1 MLNYKTNKFLLGVHM
16 EIIPIEKNKEYILD
30 IIDITATGEGVG
42 KVNGFTVFVDG
53 AIPEDNVKVAIMIV
67 KKNYAIGKIIDLIK
81 PSQHRVNS
89 PCDFFAGCG
98 GCQTQNIDYEYQLQL
113 KEKIVKDALE
123 RIGGLDLSKVKI
135 HPVIGMKEPF
145 HYRNKAQYKIHKK
158 GLGFYEKKS
167 HNVVPL
173 ANCIIQSEQSSRTI
187 QYLNQFIVENK
198 IPIYNEN
205 THKGILRGIVERVS
219 YYSDEIMLIIVI
231 NDKKFKWSK
240 ELIDFIKENLP
251 NVKSLY
257 LNINT
262 KKTNVVLSKENK
274 LIYGKEKIVDS
285 IGDLK
290 YEISPLSFFQV
301 NPIQTKILYDKVVEF
316 AEITGKE
323 TVFDLYCGIGTI
335 SLYLAQ
341 KAKMV
346 YGVEIV
352 PEAIA
357 DANKNK
363 ELNKIENAEFIVG
376 KSEEEMPALV
386 EKGVQA
392 NVIVVDPPRKGCD
405 EKLLESIIHMSPK
418 RVVYV
423 SCNPATLGRDL
434 KILSEGGYKVKEV
447 QPVDMFPHSMHVEC
461 IALIQRKTI

>member
-1 MLNYKTNKFLLGVHM
+1 M
-16 EIIPIEKNKEYILD
+16 EIIPVEKNKEYILN

-42 KVNGFTVFVDG
+42 KIEGFTIFVDG
-53 AIPEDNVKVAIMIV
+53 AIPEDEVKIIITVV
-67 KKNYAIGKIIDLIK
+67 KKNYAIGRIIDLVK
-81 PSQHRVNS
+81 PSSHRVKPN
-89 PCDFFAGCG
+89 CTFVGQCG
-98 GCQTQNIDYEYQLQL
+98 GCQTQNIDYTYQLEL
-113 KEKIVKDALE
+113 KEKIVKDALA
-123 RIGGLDLSKVKI
+123 RIGGLDINQMKVHSI
-135 HPVIGMKEPF
+135 IGMQEPF

-167 HNVVPL
+167 HSVVAL
-173 ANCIIQSEQSSRTI
+173 TDCKIQSKQSSTTI

-219 YYSDEIMLIIVI
+219 YYNDEIMLIIVI

-301 NPIQTKILYDKVVEF
+301 NPIQTKILYDKVVDF
-316 AEITGKE
+316 AGLTGKE
-323 TVFDLYCGIGTI
+323 LVFDLYCGIGTI
-335 SLYLAQ
+335 SLYLARE
-341 KAKMV
+341 AKMV

-352 PEAIA
+352 PEAIE
-357 DANKNK
+357 DANTNK
-363 ELNKIENAEFIVG
+363 ALNKIENAEFIVG

-392 NVIVVDPPRKGCD
+392 DVIVVDPPRKGCD
-405 EKLLESIIHMSPK
+405 EKLLASIIHMSPK

-447 QPVDMFPHSMHVEC
+447 QPVDMFPHSLHVEC
-461 IALIQRKTI
+461 VVLMSRDM